1 MAARGIREPLK
12 FSDLSMFNWIVIG
25 AQSATEQPDGRVPEF
40 APPFEW
46 VMRFVAQAREAVCR
60 IYMKPNLLGIPN
72 SQSPGMQ
79 LIQEEPI
86 IAEAAE

>member
-1 MAARGIREPLK
+1 
-12 FSDLSMFNWIVIG
+12 MFNWIVIG

-46 VMRFVAQAREAVCR
+46 VMRIVAQAREAVCR

-86 IAEAAE
+86 IAEAAK